1 MSKKSR
7 DVLLIELTM
16 EFLQSTG
23 WTPQEWDTFQ
33 KFVVNHPKTPKERGL
48 AKTPDGSIRRDV
60 DGKTI
65 EVLTP
70 VWDDTKALRSNCS
83 RLFAEP
89 GLVRTRDDGT
99 TTTTKGGIVARQGG
113 QKAKF
118 AAKYRDLIAPPEGAG
133 RGKSPSPPAE
143 VDWSAIPD

>member
-7 DVLLIELTM
+7 DVLLIEITV
-16 EFLQSTG
+16 EFFKTTG
-23 WTPQEWDTFQ
+23 WTPQKWDTFQ
-33 KFVVNHPKTPKERGL
+33 RFVVDHPKTPKERGL

-60 DGKTI
+60 NGKTI

-70 VWDDTKALRSNCS
+70 VWGDTSALRTNCS

-89 GLVRTRDDGT
+89 GLPRTKADGT
-99 TTTTKGGIVARQGG
+99 VGVTLGGIVARQGG
-113 QKAKF
+113 QQAKL
-118 AAKYRDLIAPPEGAG
+118 AAKYRDLIAPPEGVS

-143 VDWSAIPD
+143 VDWSVIPD